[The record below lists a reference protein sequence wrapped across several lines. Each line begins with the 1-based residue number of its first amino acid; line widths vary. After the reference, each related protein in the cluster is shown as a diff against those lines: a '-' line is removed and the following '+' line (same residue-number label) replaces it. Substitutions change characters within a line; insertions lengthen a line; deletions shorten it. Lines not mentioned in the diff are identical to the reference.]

1 MSETTLSHIAMP
13 DGVKLAMHQMGPGDG
28 APVLMLHGLFSNAE
42 TNWIKY
48 GHAGQLAEAG
58 FRVIMPEFRV
68 HGASDAPHDPAAYPT
83 DILTDD
89 VLHLVDML
97 ALETF
102 DLVGFSLG
110 ARTAAKLLTMGL
122 KPRRTA
128 LVGMGWEGL
137 QEWDRRR
144 QFFIDAIDKRET
156 VKRGDQ
162 HFFAVAFMKTQGI
175 DPVAAR
181 LLLAS
186 FGDIDIKA
194 LTECDVPIMVL
205 CGKDDTDNGSAPLL
219 AQNLAQAHYAEIPG
233 THMSS
238 VTEKALGAA
247 LVRFLSER

>member
-1 MSETTLSHIAMP
+1 MSDIAVTHIAMP
-13 DGVKLAMHQMGPGDG
+13 DGVKLAVHQMGPEDG
-28 APVLMLHGLFSNAE
+28 APVLMLHGLFSNAN

-58 FRVIMPEFRV
+58 YRVIMPDFRV
-68 HGASDAPHDPAAYPT
+68 HGESDAPHDPAAYPT

-89 VLHLVDML
+89 VMHLVDTL
-97 ALETF
+97 ALDRF

-122 KPRRTA
+122 RPRRTA
-128 LVGMGWEGL
+128 LCGMGWQGL

-156 VKRGDQ
+156 VKRGDA

-181 LLLAS
+181 LLLNS
-186 FGDIDIKA
+186 FGDIDVEA
-194 LTECDVPIMVL
+194 LTDINTPIMVL
-205 CGKDDTDNGSAPLL
+205 CGSDDQDNGSAPML
-219 AQNLAQAHYAEIPG
+219 AQNLAQAHYVEIPG

-247 LVRFLSER
+247 LVDFFQE